1 MHYST
6 VRKERQVQRH
16 AWILAVALHLSLAA
30 VLYFKA
36 TSGSGNDSKIS
47 PTKANNSKEQPK
59 AAARVVSMA

>member
-6 VRKERQVQRH
+6 VKRERQVQRH

-36 TSGSGNDSKIS
+36 TSGSGTDSKNS
-47 PTKANNSKEQPK
+47 PTKVNKDK
-59 AAARVVSMA
+59 APPTASASVQIFA